1 LAHKSQYTF
10 LPFVLWSSELD
21 AIKMPRKFDKYGFN
35 RQYLR
40 RPCTRA
46 NPFPYRIPFDDGFS
60 TRALVYTMVTRPST
74 KVKSNVLAASVTRSG
89 KEYKGARAAP
99 YGKRMKLSEVAA
111 IVSERESEL
120 GALAM
125 KGGELTSAIVQGGIA
140 VEALYNTLRLVRRG
154 TGRRIH
160 RHRHRVR
167 N

>member
-1 LAHKSQYTF
+1 
-10 LPFVLWSSELD
+10 
-21 AIKMPRKFDKYGFN
+21 MPRKFDKYGFN

-60 TRALVYTMVTRPST
+60 TRALVYTMATRPST

-89 KEYKGARAAP
+89 KEFKGARAAP

-111 IVSERESEL
+111 IVEKRESEL

-125 KGGELTSAIVQGGIA
+125 KGGEVTEAIVQAGIA
-140 VEALYNTLRLVRRG
+140 VEALFNTVLMVPRG
-154 TGRRIH
+154 TARRKY
-160 RHRHRVR
+160 RHRFRHHVY

>member
-1 LAHKSQYTF
+1 
-10 LPFVLWSSELD
+10 
-21 AIKMPRKFDKYGFN
+21 MPRKFDKYGFN

-60 TRALVYTMVTRPST
+60 TRALVYTMATRPST

-111 IVSERESEL
+111 IVEKRESEL

-125 KGGELTSAIVQGGIA
+125 KGGEVTEAIVQAGIA
-140 VEALYNTLRLVRRG
+140 VEALFNSVYVVPRDTAD
-154 TGRRIH
+154 GRRRNHHH
-160 RHRHRVR
+160 RHHVY